1 MQGWGCSLHTLTC
14 LLREGHVECFSDPL
28 ILLLPLP
35 SREELLGHLMLQP
48 QEPCC
53 SRAMPISARSRS
65 CSCSRS
71 HVPFIHPTLSIS
83 QMQGKERGQ
92 PFPQPRNREKPR
104 HKAEPFYRLQMRARS
119 SYPRGLQLFPQLYVS
134 CSAGRH
140 SPCPAVCR
148 KAHEAGRCSA

>member
-1 MQGWGCSLHTLTC
+1 MQGSGCSLHTLTC

-35 SREELLGHLMLQP
+35 SREELLQP
-48 QEPCC
+48 QEGLLQGL
-53 SRAMPISARSRS
+53 PISARSCS

-71 HVPFIHPTLSIS
+71 HVPFVRLTLSIS
-83 QMQGKERGQ
+83 QMEGKERGQ
-92 PFPQPRNREKPR
+92 PFPRPRNRARPR
-104 HKAEPFYRLQMRARS
+104 HKAEPFHRLQMRARS

-148 KAHEAGRCSA
+148 KAREAGRCSA